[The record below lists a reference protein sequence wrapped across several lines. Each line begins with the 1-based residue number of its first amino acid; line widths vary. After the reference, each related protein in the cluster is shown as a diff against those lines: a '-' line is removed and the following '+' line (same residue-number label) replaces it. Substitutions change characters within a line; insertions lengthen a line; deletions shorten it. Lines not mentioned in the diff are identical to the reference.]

1 MALHRVI
8 ILGAGFGG
16 LAAAKQVTKT
26 GAAVSAT
33 LIDQRNHHTFQP
45 LLYQVATA
53 GLDAGDISYTTRR
66 IARDN
71 KSLRAL
77 QGRVVHVDFDTQT
90 VVLDDET
97 RVEYDSLIFALG
109 AVTADFGVPGVK
121 EHAFGLK
128 STADAEAL
136 RQHVI
141 SIFDQVANSIA
152 RGETVDPASTT
163 FAIVGGGPTGVEMA
177 GGYAE
182 LTNRVLLPDFPEID
196 PKLVRIILIE
206 GQGALLGGFAPPL
219 QNKAA
224 ARLREIGVEVML
236 EQQVKSITGTCCEL
250 ADGSTIP
257 TTTVVWAAGVKANP
271 LAEQLGLEVGRGG
284 RVIVDDQLR
293 VPGHSNVYAIGDL
306 AATPQPNADGLVPQV
321 APVAIQGGEF
331 VADRILDSL
340 AHGHSTTTPEPEFRY
355 VDKGSMAT
363 IGRNAAVVQLPNG
376 KRVSGFLGWVAWLA
390 LHLVMLMGFRN
401 RISVFLNWA
410 WNYFTYDRGSRA
422 VIETTRPEL
431 TSQTSTEEALAQ
443 TLAEAHGPGLP
454 PGSGVLQQ

>member
-257 TTTVVWAAGVKANP
+257 TTTVVWAVGVKANP

-331 VADRILDSL
+331 ANLSL
-340 AHGHSTTTPEPEFRY
+340 IH
-355 VDKGSMAT
+355 
-363 IGRNAAVVQLPNG
+363 I
-376 KRVSGFLGWVAWLA
+376 
-390 LHLVMLMGFRN
+390 
-401 RISVFLNWA
+401 
-410 WNYFTYDRGSRA
+410 
-422 VIETTRPEL
+422 
-431 TSQTSTEEALAQ
+431 
-443 TLAEAHGPGLP
+443 
-454 PGSGVLQQ
+454 